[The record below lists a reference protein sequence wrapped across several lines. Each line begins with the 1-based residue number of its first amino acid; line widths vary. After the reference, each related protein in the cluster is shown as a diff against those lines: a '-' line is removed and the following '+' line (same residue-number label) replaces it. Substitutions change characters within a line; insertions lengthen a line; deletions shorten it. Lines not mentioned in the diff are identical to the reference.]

1 MHTATS
7 SDKIDLSSEKHTEE
21 LANKLIKKIKK
32 GNVDFLHG
40 EMGVG
45 KTTLVKYL
53 INGYQKKYKLKLTE
67 VTSPTFSLLNE
78 YKIDKIKINHFDL
91 FRLKSEEELL
101 NLDMFA
107 NSSES
112 ITLIEWPQIIKEK
125 PKNLVE
131 LFFEYEDDLTRR
143 SVRVKGLDI

>member
-1 MHTATS
+1 M
-7 SDKIDLSSEKHTEE
+7 
-21 LANKLIKKIKK
+21 
-32 GNVDFLHG
+32 
-40 EMGVG
+40 
-45 KTTLVKYL
+45 
-53 INGYQKKYKLKLTE
+53 
-67 VTSPTFSLLNE
+67 
-78 YKIDKIKINHFDL
+78 KINHFDL

-131 LFFEYEDDLTRR
+131 LFFEYEDDLTKR
-143 SVRVKGLDI
+143 SVRLKGIDI

>member
-7 SDKIDLSSEKHTEE
+7 SDKINLSSEKHTEE
-21 LANKLIKKIKK
+21 LANKLIKKIKT
-32 GNVDFLHG
+32 GNIVFLHG

-53 INGYQKKYKLKLTE
+53 INGYQKNYKLKLTE
-67 VTSPTFSLLNE
+67 VTSPTFALLNE

-91 FRLKSEEELL
+91 FRLKSEEELV
-101 NLDMFA
+101 NLDIFA

-112 ITLIEWPQIIKEK
+112 ITLIE
-125 PKNLVE
+125 
-131 LFFEYEDDLTRR
+131 
-143 SVRVKGLDI
+143 